1 MEMDLPFI
9 EADECGP
16 SPKRHTPFSHST
28 TGDARRF
35 EIGLNIN

>member
-1 MEMDLPFI
+1 MGMDLPFI
-9 EADECGP
+9 EADEYGT

-28 TGDARRF
+28 AGDAPRF